1 MTAHSLFI
9 SDLHLCDSRPEI
21 SRLFFH
27 FLDTEA
33 RCADAL
39 YILGDLFEYWVGDDE
54 LSSPLNARVASALH
68 ELTKTGVHVYLMH
81 GNRDF
86 LLAQQF
92 ASASGARLLID
103 PSLIDLHGTPTLLM
117 HGDTLC
123 TDDQAYLQF
132 RAQVRDPAW
141 QAGFLSQPLAA
152 RQALAQQL
160 RNQSEHAKQEKS
172 ADIMDVN
179 ADAVAQCLRQ
189 HGYPRLIHGHTHRP
203 AQHML
208 AVDGHDCTRWVL
220 QDWYHSGGYLRC
232 DAHGCEAF
240 TLTSANA

>member
-27 FLDTEA
+27 WLDTEA
-33 RCADAL
+33 RRADAL

-54 LSSPLNARVASALH
+54 LDSPLNARVASALH
-68 ELTKTGVHVYLMH
+68 ELTKTGVHVYLIH

-92 ASASGARLLID
+92 ASASGVELLTD
-103 PSLIDLHGTPTLLM
+103 PSLIDLHGAPTLLM

-141 QAGFLSQPLAA
+141 QAGFLTQPLAA
-152 RQALAQQL
+152 RRALAQQL
-160 RNQSEHAKQEKS
+160 RTQSEHAKQEKS

-203 AQHML
+203 AQHTL
-208 AVDGHDCTRWVL
+208 TVDGHDCTRWVL
-220 QDWYHSGGYLRC
+220 QDWYHSGGFLRC
-232 DAHGCEAF
+232 DARGCEAF

>member
-117 HGDTLC
+117 HGNM
-123 TDDQAYLQF
+123 AI
-132 RAQVRDPAW
+132 RA
-141 QAGFLSQPLAA
+141 
-152 RQALAQQL
+152 
-160 RNQSEHAKQEKS
+160 
-172 ADIMDVN
+172 
-179 ADAVAQCLRQ
+179 
-189 HGYPRLIHGHTHRP
+189 
-203 AQHML
+203 
-208 AVDGHDCTRWVL
+208 
-220 QDWYHSGGYLRC
+220 
-232 DAHGCEAF
+232 
-240 TLTSANA
+240 